1 MERMS
6 IVIPVYNRAQVVQ
19 RTLASVLAQTFRP
32 VQVVLVDNCS
42 TDSTLHVL
50 NDFKASYSTCDFEV
64 IVTQEEQHTAGA
76 ARNRGF
82 TEAGGDWVM
91 FFDSDDEM
99 HPTLVERYMSKLKG
113 NDIVAVKARLHKAD
127 GSYSNLAFATRDILA
142 NQIIHSILG
151 TQRYCVRSKFV
162 AQADEVDPADRD
174 YAASMTYLADCFSK
188 GRGVEKN
195 FDLALS
201 AADKAYAA
209 ADKLT
214 PYELMNLAAFYDS
227 VRPNAVSA
235 AFDAA
240 ADAAASAGAPDGAP
254 AVSAAVESARKVDA
268 AKAADLYTR
277 AASGIKALADAGN
290 LHAVKY
296 LGDLY
301 FYGMGGYKQDY
312 AKALETYMTAAE
324 QGDADAQAQIGRIY
338 MDGLGVEQDAEKAMD
353 WNMRA
358 AEQGNAQGQEQI
370 GKMYYLGIGMTKS
383 TEEASRWFERA
394 RDSGSQWAAAMLEQ
408 PDVSV
413 AADYHSAHA

>member
-99 HPTLVERYMSKLKG
+99 HPRLVERYMSKLRG

-162 AQADEVDPADRD
+162 AQAGLWDDSLASWNDWELGVRMLLKHPKMAFIDDTLVTINESGKDSITGTGFGPKHGQWEQVIDQVEREIAESHVTDQDRYLRLLD
-174 YAASMTYLADCFSK
+174 YK
-188 GRGVEKN
+188 RVV
-195 FDLALS
+195 
-201 AADKAYAA
+201 
-209 ADKLT
+209 
-214 PYELMNLAAFYDS
+214 LAAHYS
-227 VRPNAVSA
+227 RE
-235 AFDAA
+235 
-240 ADAAASAGAPDGAP
+240 GHDGW
-254 AVSAAVESARKVDA
+254 
-268 AKAADLYTR
+268 
-277 AASGIKALADAGN
+277 
-290 LHAVKY
+290 
-296 LGDLY
+296 
-301 FYGMGGYKQDY
+301 
-312 AKALETYMTAAE
+312 
-324 QGDADAQAQIGRIY
+324 AQALYSQAMTRLGSKWLTRTVVPMLYGRIKR
-338 MDGLGVEQDAEKAMD
+338 GKRGS
-353 WNMRA
+353 
-358 AEQGNAQGQEQI
+358 GQI
-370 GKMYYLGIGMTKS
+370 
-383 TEEASRWFERA
+383 A
-394 RDSGSQWAAAMLEQ
+394 RIII
-408 PDVSV
+408 
-413 AADYHSAHA
+413 